1 MNTHKVRYNECNCSP
16 LVIGN
21 KENNPKLDV
30 VFSTNKL
37 GPYLAGLIE
46 SDGHVYVPSSIRDN
60 KGKKKAPSI
69 EIAFDI
75 KDQFLFEKI
84 KDRLKG
90 GYIVL
95 GKNKKSGRLFVK
107 KKDIL
112 LKLIHLINGYMR
124 TPKIE
129 ALHRLIDWY
138 NLENSDYNLEKLGLD
153 TSSLDSNSWLSGFAE
168 GDGNFYLSWKES
180 SKSKI
185 MQSKPINLIYYFRL
199 SQRQMY
205 TRRVKSSI
213 SESNYI
219 IMNKIGK
226 YFNTNVIFINRTRI
240 NYEEKAYLI
249 KTDTIESKE
258 KMFRYFSNY
267 PLFGYKY
274 FACLNLSN
282 IHNLKKNSELTTEK
296 GKLKLI
302 EYSNHM
308 KYDTNRDTWVHL
320 DKFYTI

>member
-1 MNTHKVRYNECNCSP
+1 MS
-16 LVIGN
+16 LVVSEIIRA
-21 KENNPKLDV
+21 KR
-30 VFSTNKL
+30 
-37 GPYLAGLIE
+37 GP
-46 SDGHVYVPSSIRDN
+46 
-60 KGKKKAPSI
+60 PSI

-95 GKNKKSGRLFVK
+95 RKNKKSGRLFVK

-124 TPKIE
+124 TPKNE

-138 NLENSDYNLEKLGLD
+138 NLENTDYNLEKLGLD
-153 TSSLDSNSWLSGFAE
+153 ISSLENNSWLSGFAE
-168 GDGNFYLSWKES
+168 GDGNFYLSRKES

-185 MQSKPINLIYYFRL
+185 MLSKPINLIYYFRL

-205 TRRVKSSI
+205 TRRVISSI
-213 SESNYI
+213 SESNYN
-219 IMNKIGK
+219 IMNEIGK
-226 YFNTNVIFINRTRI
+226 YFNTNVIFINRTRS

-258 KMFRYFSNY
+258 KKFRYFSNY

-282 IHNLKKNSELTTEK
+282 IHNLKKKSELQTER
-296 GKLKLI
+296 GKLKLV
-302 EYSNHM
+302 EYSNLM
-308 KYDTNRDTWVHL
+308 KYNAVRDTWVHL
-320 DKFYTI
+320 DKFYAI